1 MDFILLPKLTEKT
14 LAQAEKNNLYTFV
27 VAAGKGRVTKNSVGQ
42 YIHSTY
48 KVTVEGVK
56 SLNRIGKHKRFG
68 KKRTSFQMPGQK
80 LFLIKVKQGEKIPGF
95 NLTEEN
101 SK

>member
-1 MDFILLPKLTEKT
+1 MEFILLPKLTEKT
-14 LAQAEKNNLYTFV
+14 LSQAEKNNLYTFA
-27 VAAGKGRVTKNSVGQ
+27 VAAGKGRVTKKSVEQ
-42 YIHSTY
+42 YVNSTY

-56 SLNRIGKHKRFG
+56 TLNRLGKFKRFG
-68 KKRTSFQMPGQK
+68 KKRSSFKMPDQK
-80 LFLIKVKQGEKIPGF
+80 LFIVKVKQGEKIPGF